1 MVAVLLWRPE
11 SLEGM
16 VMKLRTFVLVLG
28 LAVLLSAAA
37 FASGNGDVTIKINPA
52 PAGDDSPWLG
62 WENNIFE
69 IWITNDAP
77 LSRLSIGLSLSCP
90 GKTFSFKTP
99 YGNVPIGRPHYVQE
113 WGDAVG
119 TFDPDRLQVTV
130 DAVSNT
136 ILIQGT
142 ASSSPF
148 PAHAVSTKCYDLRLH
163 LYCGGELGGQ
173 LSIDNVHLEPDGVWM
188 FDDGAPYAPT
198 FQGQPNTSTTI
209 PDAPD
214 AIFPVHVL
222 PCGYPR
228 FTNTPNPVEN
238 ASHCSEFKFTFRAE
252 DPEGKCGKGPLE
264 FSSSVGNMNP
274 TTGQFTLLPDPACG
288 VTAVTAIVTNSGC
301 MTDQFAFTVNWID
314 TPAEFINCPILT
326 GYIKAD
332 DIYEFPFAAHDPDT
346 CDKITYTVVPF
357 GGPPVGGYA
366 VNSTGRFVFTPAP
379 DDNEYLRVFNL
390 FANSGC
396 SAIDTC
402 QFRVMIGWSVCGDAN
417 GDMEADISDVVY
429 LISYIFQGGLQ
440 PNPLLKGDANCDAA
454 VDISDVVYL
463 ISYIFS
469 GGYLPCADCP

>member
-1 MVAVLLWRPE
+1 MVAILLWRPE

-16 VMKLRTFVLVLG
+16 VMKLRTFVSVLG
-28 LAVLLSAAA
+28 LAVLLLSTAT
-37 FASGNGDVTIKINPA
+37 FANGNGDVTIKVNPA
-52 PAGDDSPWLG
+52 YDGHAWLG
-62 WENNIFE
+62 QVNVIE

-77 LSRLSIGLSLSCP
+77 LYGMSIGLKFDCP
-90 GKTFSFKTP
+90 GIPLSLYTP
-99 YGNVPIGRPHYVQE
+99 YGNVPKGGPYKYVQE
-113 WGDAVG
+113 WGDAYG
-119 TFDPDRLQVTV
+119 AFDPDNLQITV
-130 DAVSNT
+130 DALSNT
-136 ILIQGT
+136 ILIRGT
-142 ASSSPF
+142 ASSSPL
-148 PAHAVSTKCYDLRLH
+148 PAHAGSTKCYDLRLH
-163 LYCGGELGGQ
+163 IPCGGELSGQ
-173 LSIDNVHLEPDGVWM
+173 LSIDNVYLAPDGPWM
-188 FDDGAPYAPT
+188 FDDGTPYAPT
-198 FQGQPNTSTTI
+198 FHGQPNTSMTI
-209 PDAPD
+209 PDAS
-214 AIFPVHVL
+214 AEIFEVHVL

-228 FTNTPNPVEN
+228 FTNTPNAVEN

-301 MTDQFAFTVNWID
+301 MTDQFVFTVNWID
-314 TPAEFINCPILT
+314 TPAEFTNCPILT

-357 GGPPVGGYA
+357 GGPPVGSYA
-366 VNSTGRFVFTPAP
+366 VNSTGKFVFTPAP